1 MKGRIE
7 EYYDKL
13 NNSKKDKYSMLSL
26 ICGTKTKIKQ
36 NRNRL
41 TDIENKLVVIRVE
54 KEGGEAN

>member
-41 TDIENKLVVIRVE
+41 TDK
-54 KEGGEAN
+54 

>member
-41 TDIENKLVVIRVE
+41 IDIENKLVVIRVE